1 MEWKKNTYRSLY
13 GSKQKV
19 EKGKIFLTVEIQ
31 QKKEDKILHLE
42 DHHLATITIIIDSAR
57 IMNEC

>member
-1 MEWKKNTYRSLY
+1 MSLY